1 MTINYIEK
9 IFNRGTY
16 VSRFFM
22 EKNKKKRD
30 PYGSLNFKIF
40 SCYVPIASYLLN

>member
-1 MTINYIEK
+1 MSRDFLWKK
-9 IFNRGTY
+9 I
-16 VSRFFM
+16 
-22 EKNKKKRD
+22 KKRD

>member
-1 MTINYIEK
+1 MAINYIEK

-22 EKNKKKRD
+22 EKIKKRD

>member
-1 MTINYIEK
+1 MY
-9 IFNRGTY
+9 RG
-16 VSRFFM
+16 FFG
-22 EKNKKKRD
+22 ENKKRD